1 MLSSRGSMKNVRAS
15 ECSFQIPM
23 YMGCHNHINMM
34 FLYQI
39 FKGFY
44 LIFILQTVEFLVWP

>member
-23 YMGCHNHINMM
+23 YMGGHNHINMM

-44 LIFILQTVEFLVWP
+44 FIFILQTVEFLVWP